1 MDLKN
6 FKTMDVNILLGIVN
20 MKMRDE
26 NWDLDELLK
35 YYDIEKNEL
44 LNALEKGG
52 FKYFPEARHF
62 A

>member
-6 FKTMDVNILLGIVN
+6 FKTMDVNILLGIIN

-26 NWDLDELLK
+26 NWDLDELVK
-35 YYDIEKNEL
+35 YYDIDKKEL
-44 LNALEKGG
+44 VSALEKGN
-52 FKYFPEARHF
+52 FKYFSEARHF

>member
-26 NWDLDELLK
+26 NWDLEELVK
-35 YYDIEKNEL
+35 YYNIDKNEL
-44 LNALEKGG
+44 SKALEKGG
-52 FKYFPEARHF
+52 FKYYPEGRHF
-62 A
+62 L

>member
-6 FKTMDVNILLGIVN
+6 YKTMDVNILLGIVN

-26 NWDLDELLK
+26 NWDLDEFVK
-35 YYDIEKNEL
+35 YYDIDKEDLVKV
-44 LNALEKGG
+44 LEQGG
-52 FKYFPEARHF
+52 FSYFSEARHF

>member
-26 NWDLDELLK
+26 NWDLEELTK
-35 YYDIEKNEL
+35 YYDIEKEEL
-44 LNALEKGG
+44 VKTLEKGG
-52 FKYFPEARHF
+52 FKYFSEARHF
-62 A
+62 

>member
-26 NWDLDELLK
+26 NWDLEELVK
-35 YYDIEKNEL
+35 YYDISKTGINWK
-44 LNALEKGG
+44 ALKKRW
-52 FKYFPEARHF
+52 F
-62 A
+62 

>member
-26 NWDLDELLK
+26 NWDLEELTK
-35 YYDIEKNEL
+35 YYDIEKEEL
-44 LNALEKGG
+44 LKALEKGG
-52 FKYFPEARHF
+52 FTYFSEARHF

>member
-26 NWDLDELLK
+26 NWDLEELVK
-35 YYDIEKNEL
+35 YYDISKSEL
-44 LNALEKGG
+44 VETLKKGG
-52 FKYFPEARHF
+52 FDYFSEARHF

>member
-35 YYDIEKNEL
+35 YYDIKKTEL

-52 FKYFPEARHF
+52 FKYFSEARHF

>member
-26 NWDLDELLK
+26 NWDLDELIK
-35 YYDIEKNEL
+35 YYDIEKEEL
-44 LNALEKGG
+44 EGYLLKGG
-52 FKYFPEARHF
+52 FKYFPEGRHF
-62 A
+62 L

>member
-26 NWDLDELLK
+26 NWDLEELVK
-35 YYDIEKNEL
+35 YYDIEKEEL
-44 LNALEKGG
+44 IEALGKGG
-52 FKYFPEARHF
+52 FTYFPDGRHF
-62 A
+62 L

>member
-6 FKTMDVNILLGIVN
+6 YKTMDVNILLGIVN

-26 NWDLDELLK
+26 NWDLDELAK
-35 YYDIEKNEL
+35 YYDIDKEDLVKV
-44 LNALEKGG
+44 LEKGG
-52 FKYFPEARHF
+52 FSYFSEARHF

>member
-26 NWDLDELLK
+26 SWDLDELVK
-35 YYDIEKNEL
+35 YYDIDKLDL
-44 LNALEKGG
+44 LKALEKGG

>member
-6 FKTMDVNILLGIVN
+6 YKTMDVNILLGIVN

-26 NWDLDELLK
+26 NWDLDELVK
-35 YYDIEKNEL
+35 YYDIDKEDLVKV
-44 LNALEKGG
+44 LEKGG
-52 FKYFPEARHF
+52 FSYFSEARHF

>member
-6 FKTMDVNILLGIVN
+6 YKTMDVNILLGIVN

-26 NWDLDELLK
+26 NWDLDELVK
-35 YYDIEKNEL
+35 YYDIEKEDL
-44 LNALEKGG
+44 VATLEKGG
-52 FKYFPEARHF
+52 FKYFSEARHF

>member
-26 NWDLDELLK
+26 NWDLEELVK
-35 YYDIEKNEL
+35 YYDLPKDDLIE
-44 LNALEKGG
+44 ALAKGG
-52 FKYFPEARHF
+52 FKYFAEARHF

>member
-26 NWDLDELLK
+26 NWDLDELIK
-35 YYDIEKNEL
+35 YYDIEKKEL
-44 LNALEKGG
+44 EEYLFKGG
-52 FKYFPEARHF
+52 FKYFPEGRHF
-62 A
+62 L

>member
-26 NWDLDELLK
+26 NWDLEELTK
-35 YYDIEKNEL
+35 YYDIEKEEL
-44 LNALEKGG
+44 VKTLAKGG
-52 FKYFPEARHF
+52 FNYFSEGRHF